1 MFGGIQGIIATDI
14 QSRQSVLHTTIKRD
28 NCKNEVNEENS
39 DTEEEEKLMN
49 CNLNKD
55 EEALATDNKLK
66 PYDAGH

>member
-28 NCKNEVNEENS
+28 KSKNEVNKENS

-49 CNLNKD
+49 CNLNMSRCSSSGCRGEHRVKVR
-55 EEALATDNKLK
+55 
-66 PYDAGH
+66 